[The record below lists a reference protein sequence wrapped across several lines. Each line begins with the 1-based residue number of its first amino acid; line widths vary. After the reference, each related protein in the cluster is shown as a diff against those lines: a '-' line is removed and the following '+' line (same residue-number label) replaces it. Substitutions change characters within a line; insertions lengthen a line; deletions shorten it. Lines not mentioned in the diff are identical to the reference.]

1 MSVTIEKIR
10 SFLDPEEPNYAEAA
24 KLGPAAIPL
33 LLRLVKEN
41 DPLLSSKATYLAS
54 LIESNESV
62 EVLKVAASSPND
74 VVRVAAA
81 AGIKN
86 LKEPPVS
93 LAQSLLK
100 DKDAGVRKV
109 ALRSIEIKP
118 SLSLK
123 PLVEEIA
130 KNDPEKH
137 VREIATKIIPL
148 IK

>member
-10 SFLDPEEPNYAEAA
+10 SFLDPEEPNYAEAG

-41 DPLLSSKATYLAS
+41 DPLLASKATYLAS

-62 EVLKVAASSPND
+62 EVLKLAASSPND

-86 LKEPPVS
+86 LKDPPVS

-100 DKDAGVRKV
+100 DKDTGVRKV

-123 PLVEEIA
+123 PLIEEIA
-130 KNDPEKH
+130 KNDPEKN
-137 VREIATKIIPL
+137 VREIAIKIITQ